1 MFQSLKKNLIGDP
14 LATAEAVHQR
24 LSNTT
29 ALAVFSSDALSS
41 VAYATE
47 EILLVLVAAGA
58 AAMSLSL
65 PIAGAIILLLLI
77 VTISYRQTIAA
88 YPSGGGAYIVS
99 RHNLGE
105 FPGLV
110 AGASLL
116 IDYVLTAA
124 VSVSAGLAALGAAF
138 PVLLTH
144 KIAIGL
150 LLLLAITVANLR
162 GVKESGFLFAIPTYA
177 FVVSMAVVVTVGLFR
192 WATGGLIP
200 VPSAAA
206 QQATTSLSL
215 FLILRAF
222 SSGCAALTGVEA
234 ISNGVPAFKE
244 PAAANA
250 RTTLAWMAVILGA
263 LFLGITLLAVR
274 LGLRPVA
281 GQTVLAQISG
291 NIMGRGMFFYFV
303 QMATATVLTVAANT
317 SYADFPRLASLLAR
331 DGFLPKQFANRGDRL
346 VFSNGIVALGLF
358 SGALIVAFG
367 GETHRLIPLYAVGV
381 FTSFTLSQLGM
392 VRLWLTKKGEKYLH
406 NAVIN
411 GIGALATAVV
421 LVVVAATKFLAGAW
435 MVFIVATVLIAFFK
449 AIQSHYQSTAK
460 QLSLHDTEHILPT
473 QVKNNVLVL
482 VSGMHRGTLKALEYS
497 RALSPHFLQAVIVNI
512 DQQATDAVRQKW
524 LKWSQ
529 GVQLHV
535 IESPYRGI
543 LQPLREYISAVDLQR
558 PDDVIT
564 LIIPEFVPRR
574 WWEHL
579 LHNQTALLIKLAF
592 VFQPNVVIVSVP
604 YHLE

>member
-1 MFQSLKKNLIGDP
+1 MFQSLKKNLIGNP

-58 AAMSLSL
+58 AAMSFSL
-65 PIAGAIILLLLI
+65 PIAGVIILLLLI

-88 YPSGGGAYIVS
+88 YPGGGGAYIVS
-99 RHNLGE
+99 KRNLGE

-124 VSVSAGLAALGAAF
+124 VSVSAGMAALGAAF
-138 PVLLTH
+138 PLLLTH

-150 LLLLAITVANLR
+150 LLLTAITLANLR

-177 FVVSMAVVVTVGLFR
+177 FVLSIAVVVAIGMFR
-192 WATGGLIP
+192 WATGSLIQ
-200 VPSAAA
+200 VPSAAT
-206 QQATTSLSL
+206 QQATASLSL

-250 RTTLAWMAVILGA
+250 RKTLAWMAAILGA
-263 LFLGITLLAVR
+263 LFLGITLLAFR
-274 LGLRPVA
+274 LGLKPVA
-281 GQTVLAQISG
+281 GQTVLAQITG
-291 NIMGRGMFFYFV
+291 GVLGRGTFFYFV
-303 QMATATVLTVAANT
+303 QLATATVLTVAANT

-346 VFSNGIVALGLF
+346 VFSNGIITLGLF
-358 SGALIVAFG
+358 SGALLVAFG
-367 GETHRLIPLYAVGV
+367 GDTHRLIPLYAVGV

-392 VRLWLTKKGEKYLH
+392 VRLWLTDKNEKYLH
-406 NAVIN
+406 NAFIN
-411 GIGALATAVV
+411 GLGAAATAVV

-435 MVFIVATVLIAFFK
+435 MVFIVAAVLIAFFK
-449 AIQSHYQSTAK
+449 SIQSHYRSTAQ
-460 QLSLHDTEHILPT
+460 QLSLHGTEHILPAK
-473 QVKNNVLVL
+473 VKNNVLVL

-497 RALSPHFLQAVIVNI
+497 RALSPHFLEAVIVNI
-512 DQQATDAVRQKW
+512 DQQATDTVLQKW
-524 LKWSQ
+524 PKWSQ
-529 GVQLHV
+529 GVRLQV

-543 LQPLREYISAVDLQR
+543 LQPLREYVAAVDLQR
-558 PDDVIT
+558 QDDVIT
-564 LIIPEFVPRR
+564 IIIPEFVPRR

-592 VFQPNVVIVSVP
+592 VFEPNVVIVTVP
-604 YHLE
+604 YRLE